1 MKRALLLLT
10 LLSCSTAEP
19 RHLEHTRRL
28 TDSVYSGAQPEG
40 EEAFRELASMGVKTL
55 ISVDGLKPDVAA
67 ARKHGLRYVH
77 LPIGYDGV
85 PHERAL
91 ELAKAIQELE
101 GPIYVH
107 CHHGMH
113 RGPTAAV
120 VACVV
125 AGRMNNDQAVSAM
138 KDLGTGPQYIG
149 LWKSAREAK
158 PASASELRDLK
169 VDFRETSPIPPM
181 VDAMVSLDA
190 AVDHLELC
198 RKAGWAP
205 PPGHPDVDAPHEAL
219 KAHEIFVEILRTE
232 EFKRRPDEFRAGME
246 AARSAAEELNLA
258 LSRGVPADVAD
269 RALASLQKSCA
280 DCHQT
285 YRNKARR

>member
-10 LLSCSTAEP
+10 LLSCSAPPP
-19 RHLEHTRRL
+19 RHLEHTRRI

-40 EEAFRELASMGVKTL
+40 DEAFRELASMGVKTL

-67 ARKHGLRYVH
+67 AHRHGLRYVH

-91 ELAKAIQELE
+91 ELAKAIQELR
-101 GPIYVH
+101 GPVYVH
-107 CHHGMH
+107 CHHGQH

-125 AGRMNNDQAVSAM
+125 AGKLDNDEAVAAM
-138 KDLGTGPQYIG
+138 KELGTGPQYLG

-158 PASASELRDLK
+158 AASASELRDLK
-169 VDFRETSPIPPM
+169 VEFRETSPIPPM
-181 VDAMVSLDA
+181 VDAMVGLDA
-190 AVDHLELC
+190 ALDRLELC
-198 RKAGWAP
+198 RKAGWTP
-205 PPGHPDVDAPHEAL
+205 PPGHPDVDPPHEAL
-219 KAHEIFVEILRTE
+219 KVHEIFVEILRTE
-232 EFKRRPDEFRAGME
+232 ECRGRPEEFCSMMQ
-246 AARSAAEELNLA
+246 AARAAAEQLNLA
-258 LSRGVPADVAD
+258 LGRGVPGDVAD
-269 RALASLQKSCA
+269 HALAALQKSCT
-280 DCHQT
+280 DCHAV